1 MFARVKHSGK
11 YDYLQIV
18 ENFREDHRHKQRVLT
33 TVGRLDVLQQS
44 GQLEGLTRSLARFCE
59 HLSVLDAYR
68 EGAVECQG
76 VRRTGPALVFE
87 RLWRDLGIGA
97 VIQELLEGRK
107 FGFSVERAVFVTVLH
122 RLFGAGSDRQG
133 RQWLADYAIEGA
145 GALDLHQM
153 YRAMAWLGE
162 ELAEPKTALG
172 KTCAPRCRKDTIE
185 ERLFVKRRELFT
197 ELEMVFFD
205 TTSLYFEGA
214 GGQTVGQYGKS
225 KDHRPDLKQ
234 MVVGAVLEDT
244 GRPLCCEL
252 WPGNAADAKALR
264 PVVER
269 LRTRFGIER
278 MCTVADRGM
287 ISRTTR
293 EALEAMPGVDY
304 ILGVRLRAVKEV
316 RAQVLADRRPFEVV
330 HPKSPQAKAPS
341 PLQVKEVVIEGR
353 RYIVCYNEDQARKD
367 AADRAAILAHLE
379 EALKGGDVSLVGN
392 RGYRK
397 YLSQAGVGFYVDEAK
412 VEQAARYDGHWV
424 LQTTTG
430 LSPRDAA
437 LKYKQLWMVEDV
449 FRTTKSVLDTRP
461 IWHKCDETI
470 RGHVFCS
477 FLALLLKTELFER
490 LDGRGKRLEWADI
503 RRDLDALQETEFSL
517 DGTTY
522 YLRTPLRGGCHD
534 VLHAAGVAPPKTL
547 HQ

>member
-11 YDYLQIV
+11 YEYLQIV
-18 ENFREDHRHKQRVLT
+18 ENFREAHSHKQRVLT
-33 TVGRLDVLQQS
+33 TVGRLDVLQAS
-44 GQLEGLTRSLARFCE
+44 GQLDGLTRSLARFCE
-59 HLSVLDAYR
+59 NLSVLDAYR
-68 EGAVECQG
+68 EGAVECRG
-76 VRRTGPALVFE
+76 VRRTGPALVFG
-87 RLWRDLGIGA
+87 RLWRELGIGP
-97 VIQELLEGRK
+97 VIEALLAGRK

-133 RQWLADYAIEGA
+133 QRWLEDYAVEGA
-145 GALDLHQM
+145 ASLDLHQM

-162 ELAEPKTALG
+162 VLPEPKTALG
-172 KTCAPRCRKDTIE
+172 KTCAPRCMKDTIE
-185 ERLFVKRRELFT
+185 ERLFAKRRDLFT

-214 GGQTVGQYGKS
+214 GGETVGQYGKS

-264 PVVER
+264 PVVDR

-278 MCTVADRGM
+278 MCVVADRGM

-293 EALEAMPGVDY
+293 QALEAMPGVDY
-304 ILGVRLRAVKEV
+304 ILGVRMRAVKEV
-316 RAQVLADRRPFEVV
+316 RERVLADRRPFEVV
-330 HPKSPQAKAPS
+330 HPKSPYAKAPS

-367 AADRAAILAHLE
+367 AADRTAILAHLE
-379 EALKGGDVSLVGN
+379 EELTGGDVGLVGN

-397 YLSQAGVGFYVDEAK
+397 YLSQAGAGFYIDEAK
-412 VEQAARYDGHWV
+412 VGQAARYDGHWV

-430 LSPRDAA
+430 LPPRDAA

-470 RGHVFCS
+470 RGHGFCS

-490 LDGRGKRLEWADI
+490 LDARGNRLEWADI
-503 RRDLDALQETEFSL
+503 RRDLDALQETQFSL

-522 YLRTPLRGGCHD
+522 YLRTPLRGACHD
-534 VLHAAGVAPPKTL
+534 ILQAVGVAPPKTL